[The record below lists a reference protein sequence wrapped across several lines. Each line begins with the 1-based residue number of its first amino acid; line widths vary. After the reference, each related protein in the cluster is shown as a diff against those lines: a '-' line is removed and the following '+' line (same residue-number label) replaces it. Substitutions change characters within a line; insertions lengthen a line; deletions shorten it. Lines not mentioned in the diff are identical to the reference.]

1 LISTVSRHARLIHE
15 INQTKPKDKTMN
27 LHTEARTIA
36 MEAINESRDYDCDV
50 QDHIFE
56 ACDSHEVAIYYYKA
70 IQFCAYHDT
79 SEGEAWLEAAGG
91 ISQEGDTL
99 GAFACRVAFA
109 TLYCAAM
116 DALTEIEAEL
126 EDAE

>member
-1 LISTVSRHARLIHE
+1 
-15 INQTKPKDKTMN
+15 MN
-27 LHTEARTIA
+27 LYTEARTIA
-36 MEAINESRDYDCDV
+36 MEAISESRDYDYDI
-50 QDHIFE
+50 QELIHD
-56 ACDSHEVAIYYYKA
+56 ACDSHEVVIYYHKA
-70 IQFCAYHDT
+70 IQFCASQDT
-79 SEGEAWLEAAGG
+79 SDGEAWLEDAGG